1 MVHARAFSF
10 TDDAISV
17 ELPDVPVSLPP
28 ADDATATPD
37 VSMHVFKFRRMQS
50 NWYQTLFQSDPSKAL
65 SDAQAYIWQV
75 CLEMRQWSESLPP
88 TISVAFREML
98 DLELHYSYVYCIAP
112 SSRAPHVTD
121 YGRKLIYE
129 YAIGYI
135 NQIHRV
141 VYGANAAFYT
151 YHDALKVYFLGSQLV
166 AVLRDATDLL
176 LSGAFI
182 QPPVLPPGLAPAPP
196 LRQSPTGHGDELDRS
211 LAALERVSLVL
222 EKYGERWETA
232 LQLRGSFEA
241 ISAEVIGGLK
251 TRHEH
256 KAAAQTTGLWYYPT

>member
-17 ELPDVPVSLPP
+17 ELPDVPVSLPS
-28 ADDATATPD
+28 DDGTASTPD
-37 VSMHVFKFRRMQS
+37 ISMPVFQFRRMQS
-50 NWYQTLFQSDPSKAL
+50 NWYQTLFQSDPGNAL
-65 SDAQAYIWQV
+65 PDAQAYIWQM
-75 CLEMRQWSESLPP
+75 CLEMRQWSEGLPQ
-88 TISVAFREML
+88 TVSVAFREML

-141 VYGANAAFYT
+141 VHGANAAFYT

-176 LSGAFI
+176 LSGSFI
-182 QPPVLPPGLAPAPP
+182 QPPVMPPGLAPAPP
-196 LRQSPTGHGDELDRS
+196 LRQGPTGDGDELDRS

-222 EKYGERWETA
+222 EKYGERWENA

-251 TRHEH
+251 TRQEH
-256 KAAAQTTGLWYYPT
+256 KAAAQGTGLWYFPA